1 MSEVGDVETVV
12 WRKSVEEEGRREGR
26 MGVGR
31 RSSKRIRN
39 RSGGSGLLGKYQLPT
54 GSVRTDRTS
63 LLTTRTTGRDED

>member
-1 MSEVGDVETVV
+1 
-12 WRKSVEEEGRREGR
+12 

-39 RSGGSGLLGKYQLPT
+39 RSGGSGLLGKYQLPA

-63 LLTTRTTGRDED
+63 LLTTRTTG